1 MQNYLEVGKT
11 NTACKSYGDSPFSVV
26 GPKLW
31 NDLPLEVRQ
40 SANIIAFE
48 RALKDTL
55 I

>member
-11 NTACKSYGDSPFSVV
+11 NTACKSYGDWPFSVI

-40 SANIIAFE
+40 SANINAFK
-48 RALKDTL
+48 RTLKDTL